1 MGVDDGHV
9 AGFDRVKTA
18 YRSFFDYDEA
28 FSRNIGWI
36 TDWEQQLLRS
46 KRIAI
51 AGMGG
56 VGGIHLQTLTRL
68 GVGKFSLA
76 DLDDFELAN
85 FNRQAAANLNT
96 VGKPKVEM
104 AEQMALSINP
114 ELDLR
119 LFKNGVTMD
128 NLDAFLEGVD
138 LYVDSLDFFAF
149 DIRRAVFA
157 RCHEKGIPAVTAA
170 PIGMGTGYLVF
181 HPDHMPFEDYF
192 RLGQS
197 KQENLPVDFLLGL
210 TPAMLHQPYLA
221 DGSRVDLDNQKGPS
235 TAMSCQLCAGVAGVE
250 AVKLLL
256 GRGPLKPAPYFHHFD
271 PYRGK
276 FVTRKLRFGNAGP
289 LQSIKR
295 FAAARLVGSLSKRA
309 RPEEDALS
317 SHARPLDHILDAA
330 RWAPS
335 GDNSQPWRFEILSD
349 DQFYIHCDLEH
360 GNVYQFSKSEPNV
373 LALGMLIEAMAIEAK
388 SWSLGLNWNIVEAGR
403 ETIQVFVT
411 LSESDAEKDPLG
423 QWMKVRSVDRRSYQK
438 TPLSDDQKQA
448 LEGALGTSLKIEW
461 LEKRSEKLKMA
472 RLMSIGTAIR
482 LRIREAFEVHRQ
494 VIDWSGPFSRTGLPS
509 TATGLAPPL
518 RLLMRWAMKNYGR
531 MRLLTQILKGRWLA
545 ALNMD
550 VLPALNSGAF
560 FIIRPRTGGFKDV
573 SLEEKIKAGR
583 SIYRFW
589 LEAAQ
594 QGLALQPA
602 IAPLCFSRYAQD
614 DIGFTTDRA
623 AEKWAADLLHHMTE
637 AFGHVDAISFMGR
650 IGRPKSLGMETRSI
664 RRSIHDL
671 VINDSRATVDKAELN

>member
-1 MGVDDGHV
+1 MGRDDGHST
-9 AGFDRVKTA
+9 AFDRIKA
-18 YRSFFDYDEA
+18 SYRTIFDYEEA

-36 TDWEQQLLRS
+36 TDWEQQILRA

-68 GVGKFSLA
+68 GIGKFSIA

-85 FNRQAAANLNT
+85 FNRQAAANLQT
-96 VGKPKVEM
+96 LGRPKVEM
-104 AEQMALSINP
+104 ARQMALSINP

-119 LFKNGVTMD
+119 VFDKGVDDD

-149 DIRRAVFA
+149 DVRRAVFA
-157 RCHEKGIPAVTAA
+157 RCYEKKIPAVTAA

-181 HPDHMPFEDYF
+181 HPDHMSFEDYF

-197 KQENLPVDFLLGL
+197 KPERLAVDFLLGL

-295 FAAARLVGSLSKRA
+295 AAAAALVGNLSKRA
-309 RPEEDALS
+309 RPEEVELRDS
-317 SHARPLDHILDAA
+317 ARPLDHILDAA

-349 DQFYIHCDLEH
+349 DQFYIHGDMEH
-360 GNVYQFSKSEPNV
+360 GNVYQFSKSEPNL

-388 SWSLGLNWNIVEAGR
+388 NWSLGLKWDVVETGR
-403 ETIQVFVT
+403 EAIQIFVT
-411 LSESDAEKDPLG
+411 LFEVDTEKDPLS
-423 QWMKVRSVDRRSYQK
+423 QWVKVRSVDRRSYK
-438 TPLSDDQKQA
+438 RTPLTQAQKQA
-448 LEGALGTSLKIEW
+448 LEHALGGALTVEW
-461 LEKRSEKLKMA
+461 HESFNAKWRLAKMMA
-472 RLMSIGTAIR
+472 VGTAIR
-482 LRIREAFEVHRQ
+482 LRIREAYEVHRQ
-494 VIDWSGPFSRTGLPS
+494 VIDWSGPFSRTGLPAA
-509 TATGLAPPL
+509 ATGLVPPL
-518 RLLMRWAMKNYGR
+518 QWLMRWAMKSYGR
-531 MRLLTQILKGRWLA
+531 MRWLTQILKGRWLA

-550 VLPALNSGAF
+550 IFPAINSGAF
-560 FIIRPRTGGFKDV
+560 FVIRSQTAVFDKATP
-573 SLEEKIKAGR
+573 EEKIKAGR
-583 SIYRFW
+583 ALYRFW
-589 LEAAQ
+589 LEAAA

-602 IAPLCFSRYAQD
+602 IAPLCFARYAEDEVEFSSDARAMKWSD
-614 DIGFTTDRA
+614 DM
-623 AEKWAADLLHHMTE
+623 LHHMNG
-637 AFGHVDAISFMGR
+637 AFGGIKNISFLGR
-650 IGRPKSLGMETRSI
+650 VGRPKTLGMDTRSI
-664 RRSIHDL
+664 RRTMDDL
-671 VINDSRATVDKAELN
+671 VIQDSRATVGKAEQN